1 MPTGRA
7 NRMGGTM
14 TLRVPV
20 SPAVLT
26 WAVERSGSN
35 RNEIVDTFP
44 KFDEWIAGDLKPTLR
59 QVEKLASTAG
69 VPLGY
74 LFLPSPP
81 ELELPI
87 PDFREGYGGMRGEPS
102 SDLLAVLHQSIRRQD
117 WYRDYAVD
125 NGLPEVDLVGIA
137 ANWSAKRTAGDM
149 RERLAFEVRQRRG
162 NSQDIR
168 KHLLLTFEELGGLT
182 VATSMVGNNTK
193 RLLDSDEFRGF
204 ALVDRLAPMIF
215 VNTHQT
221 LNGQFFTIAHEAAH
235 VWRGASGISLEDPA
249 LEPQSE
255 VEAWC
260 NAVASQF
267 LVPESD
273 LRDTYRAVAPLPL
286 TAQLERLSSVF
297 RCGTLV
303 ILQALRRDDL
313 RTFEDFDADYR
324 DELDRLFALPADSR
338 GSGGNFYF
346 NQPFR
351 IGERFSRAIIAD
363 ALQGH
368 TLMSEAIR
376 LTSLKSLST
385 FDRYARHLGAV

>member
-1 MPTGRA
+1 
-7 NRMGGTM
+7 M

-26 WAVERSGSN
+26 WAVARSGSD
-35 RNEIVDTFP
+35 RDEIVDTFP
-44 KFDEWIAGDLKPTLR
+44 KFDEWVTGDLKPTLH
-59 QVEKLASTAG
+59 QVEKLAATAG

-81 ELELPI
+81 ELRLPI
-87 PDFREGYGGMRGEPS
+87 PDFREGYGGMRDEPS
-102 SDLLAVLHQSIRRQD
+102 SDLLAVLHQNIRRQD
-117 WYRDYAVD
+117 WYRDYAID
-125 NGLPEVDLVGIA
+125 NGLTGVEFVGIA
-137 ANWSAKRTAGDM
+137 ADWSAERTAADM
-149 RERLAFEVRQRRG
+149 RERLTFEVGQRRG
-162 NSQDIR
+162 SSGDIR
-168 KHLLLTFEELGGLT
+168 KHLLLAFEELGGLT

-204 ALVDRLAPMIF
+204 ALVDRLAPLIF

-235 VWRGASGISLEDPA
+235 IWRGASGISLEDPA
-249 LEPQSE
+249 MEPQSE

-267 LVPESD
+267 LVPESE
-273 LRDTYRAVAPLPL
+273 LRGGYPAVADLPL

-313 RTFEDFDADYR
+313 RAFEDFDADYG
-324 DELDRLFALPADSR
+324 DELERLIALAADSS
-338 GSGGNFYF
+338 GTGGNFYF

-376 LTSLKSLST
+376 LMSLKSLST
-385 FDRYARHLGAV
+385 FDRYAQHLGAA